1 MTETKSWLAQM
12 YEDAGYH
19 NADTTR
25 RHLKTFTEAGIN
37 LNQVSR
43 AANVPSAIVYRIARG
58 YSKVIRPDWAEALAD
73 LTIEKVRQHK
83 KPAQP
88 ISVNWNARR
97 FEQTGY
103 HDAAATRAILN
114 TLADGGCTMYRLSKI
129 TGIHDTWLGDIKR
142 GKAKFVHPDDAK
154 TIAAI
159 DVEDL
164 LDLIAGENY
173 VDPVML
179 ERILRGQHRGTI
191 TTAERK
197 AVLNYAVRHN
207 WTRSDLAPV
216 LGVSRETADRALVRR
231 RAALRKQA
239 AA

>member
-1 MTETKSWLAQM
+1 M

-19 NADTTR
+19 NADATR
-25 RHLKTFTEAGIN
+25 AHLKTFTDAGIN
-37 LNQVSR
+37 LNQVAR

-58 YSKVIRPDWAEALAD
+58 YSKVLRPDWAAILAD
-73 LTIEKVRQHK
+73 LTIEQVREHK
-83 KPAQP
+83 RDATP
-88 ISVNWNARR
+88 ITVNWNARR

-103 HDAAATRAILN
+103 HDAATTRAILN

-142 GKAKFVHPDDAK
+142 GKAKYVHPDDAK

-179 ERILRGQHRGTI
+179 ERIIRGQHRGKI
-191 TTAERK
+191 STAERK
-197 AVLNYAVRHN
+197 AVLNYAVEHN
-207 WTRSDLAPV
+207 WTRTDLAPI
-216 LGVSRETADRALVRR
+216 LGVSRATADRALVRR
-231 RAALRKQA
+231 RAKLRERVA
-239 AA
+239 A